1 MAETEAKQRARESI
15 ETFLKVYGE
24 ITKEK
29 NYQGYDRRFFE
40 DIRLIDADPSGGATW
55 ELDVTEYWSN
65 LNGVMHGGACAV
77 VFDMCTAISMNPVTK
92 PGYWYFLQGVSRS
105 LNLSYLKG
113 IPTGT
118 TIRIKCTT
126 LQHGRTMAML
136 RGVMESVDGKIV
148 YATAEHH
155 KVATPAKP
163 EFAEKLMKERER
175 VELMRRQK
183 L

>member
-29 NYQGYDRRFFE
+29 NYQGYDKRFFE

-65 LNGVMHGGACAV
+65 LN
-77 VFDMCTAISMNPVTK
+77 DMCTAISMNPVTK

>member
-1 MAETEAKQRARESI
+1 MVTDTSPQ
-15 ETFLKVYGE
+15 
-24 ITKEK
+24 
-29 NYQGYDRRFFE
+29 QGYDRKFFE
-40 DIRLIDADPSGGATW
+40 DIRLIDVDPSGGATW
-55 ELDVTEYWSN
+55 EMDVTEYWSN
-65 LNGVMHGGACAV
+65 LNAAERRDLTKYHDVGVMHGGAYAV
-77 VFDMCTAISMNPVTK
+77 IFDMCTAISMNPITK

-136 RGVMESVDGKIV
+136 RGVIESVDGKIV

-163 EFAEKLMKERER
+163 EFAERLMKEREK
-175 VELMRRQK
+175 VALRRREK

>member
-1 MAETEAKQRARESI
+1 MVTDTSPQ
-15 ETFLKVYGE
+15 
-24 ITKEK
+24 
-29 NYQGYDRRFFE
+29 QGYDRKFFE
-40 DIRLIDADPSGGATW
+40 DIRLIDVDPSGGATW
-55 ELDVTEYWSN
+55 EMDVTEYWSN
-65 LNGVMHGGACAV
+65 LNGVMHGGAYAV
-77 VFDMCTAISMNPVTK
+77 IFDMCTAISMNPITK
-92 PGYWYFLQGVSRS
+92 PGYCFLQGVSRS

-163 EFAEKLMKERER
+163 EFAERLMKEREK
-175 VELMRRQK
+175 VALRRTEK